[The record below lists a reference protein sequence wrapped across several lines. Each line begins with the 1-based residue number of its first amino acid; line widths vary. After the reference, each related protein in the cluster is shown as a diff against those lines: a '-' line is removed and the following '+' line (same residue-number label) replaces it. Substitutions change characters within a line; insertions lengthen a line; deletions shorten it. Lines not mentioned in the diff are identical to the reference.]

1 MGLVADLNAQN
12 LSLNAYHFQGSR
24 PMARIYRFLPCFLI
38 VAAVVVGCSKQDSSK
53 QFLSMGTAPVG
64 GAFPVVGG
72 AIAEVLNE
80 HKQAIDWKVQAKG
93 TKGSQEN
100 IRRLQQNDLELA
112 LSNAAISFFAA
123 RGEGTW
129 DKKYD
134 IRAIATMAPNVALFI
149 ARADSGIES
158 IADLKGKRVITGPAG
173 AGFQM
178 FIEPILAEHGIAWD
192 EIESINAT
200 QSGSVDQLGDGSA
213 DAAFLG
219 GAVPTGSITQATST
233 FDVQFIPF
241 DEDARQTLIQ
251 KYAFFQ
257 PATIPA
263 GVYKGLDADF
273 QGLNVGSMH
282 VITSASQ
289 PEDLIYAVTK
299 TIWNNRA
306 EIAEKHPAGKALNEK
321 NITRDTGIE
330 YHPGAVRFYQEAGL
344 WPSTE
349 TGTEAAGT
357 EEKPESDG
365 PADQAD
371 ADKEADADKDADADK
386 EADAQAGS

>member
-134 IRAIATMAPNVALFI
+134 IPLSRPWLPTWLFH
-149 ARADSGIES
+149 RSCRQRYREYCRPEGQ
-158 IADLKGKRVITGPAG
+158 TCHHG
-173 AGFQM
+173 AGWSR
-178 FIEPILAEHGIAWD
+178 I
-192 EIESINAT
+192 S
-200 QSGSVDQLGDGSA
+200 
-213 DAAFLG
+213 
-219 GAVPTGSITQATST
+219 
-233 FDVQFIPF
+233 DVHRT
-241 DEDARQTLIQ
+241 D
-251 KYAFFQ
+251 
-257 PATIPA
+257 
-263 GVYKGLDADF
+263 
-273 QGLNVGSMH
+273 SC
-282 VITSASQ
+282 
-289 PEDLIYAVTK
+289 
-299 TIWNNRA
+299 
-306 EIAEKHPAGKALNEK
+306 
-321 NITRDTGIE
+321 
-330 YHPGAVRFYQEAGL
+330 
-344 WPSTE
+344 
-349 TGTEAAGT
+349 
-357 EEKPESDG
+357 
-365 PADQAD
+365 
-371 ADKEADADKDADADK
+371 
-386 EADAQAGS
+386 